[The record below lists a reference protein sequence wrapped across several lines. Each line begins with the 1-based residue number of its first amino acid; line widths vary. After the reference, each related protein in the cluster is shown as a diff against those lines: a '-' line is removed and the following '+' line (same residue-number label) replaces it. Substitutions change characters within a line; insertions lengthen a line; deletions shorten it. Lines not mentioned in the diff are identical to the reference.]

1 MAFSDYGVL
10 FAKYYAVILAS
21 PPTGISG
28 VVNGYNFGL
37 VEAVW
42 YGNETVSVGESVL
55 FKFENAIQI
64 TLTTGDIY
72 YMVHEKDLIFKGIL
86 L

>member
-10 FAKYYAVILAS
+10 FAEYYAVTLTS
-21 PPTGISG
+21 PPSG
-28 VVNGYNFGL
+28 VSSVMNGYNFGL

-42 YGNETVSVGESVL
+42 YGNETVDVGQSCL
-55 FKFENAIQI
+55 FKYTKAIK
-64 TLTTGDIY
+64 LNLSDGGEY
-72 YMVHEKDLIFKGIL
+72 YLVHRDDLIFRGVL